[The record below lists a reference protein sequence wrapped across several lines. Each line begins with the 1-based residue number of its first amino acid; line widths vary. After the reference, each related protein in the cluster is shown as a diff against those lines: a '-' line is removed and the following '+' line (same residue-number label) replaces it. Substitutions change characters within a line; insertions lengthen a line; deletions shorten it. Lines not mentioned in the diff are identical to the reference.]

1 MTPPPQIYIAKFMK
15 LGKDNRRLGRVANII
30 LTALGNDNHKNPGLE
45 DKDHAFAEMIFFR
58 RLFSEEELRGA
69 EGSGVMANM
78 AAMQALVRD
87 TPFAAP
93 DTAQVI
99 DNI

>member
-1 MTPPPQIYIAKFMK
+1 MK

-45 DKDHAFAEMIFFR
+45 DKEHAFAEMIFFR
-58 RLFSEEELRGA
+58 RLFSAEELGA
-69 EGSGVMANM
+69 NGHGRQGGTSGTPGHGVLANM

-93 DTAQVI
+93 DTAQVR
-99 DNI
+99 

>member
-1 MTPPPQIYIAKFMK
+1 MK

-58 RLFSEEELRGA
+58 RLFSAEELGA
-69 EGSGVMANM
+69 NGHGSHGVLANM

-93 DTAQVI
+93 DTAQVRTE
-99 DNI
+99 